1 MSEDHL
7 RHASATE
14 GFDHSEVQP
23 GLIVAFA
30 IGSVFFLV
38 LTIVA
43 VEVYFNK
50 VWDEAVYEKV
60 LAPPSEQLKALHYR
74 EDWYLTHYMY
84 ADKKS
89 GVVRIPLDRAMSLYE
104 QEASQGKLF
113 YPAKSY
119 IPKKEEPVPAAP
131 GAPGAAA
138 TPAPAGQPAK

>member
-7 RHASATE
+7 RHADASE
-14 GFDHSEVQP
+14 GFDHSDLQP
-23 GLIVAFA
+23 GAIVAFA
-30 IGSVFFLV
+30 IGSVVLLI

-84 ADKKS
+84 ADKKT
-89 GVVRIPLDRAMSLYE
+89 GVVRIPLDRAMTLFA
-104 QEASQGKLF
+104 QEAAEGKLF

-119 IPKKEEPVPAAP
+119 IPKKEEPAPATPGQP
-131 GAPGAAA
+131 GAPAPAAA
-138 TPAPAGQPAK
+138 AK

>member
-1 MSEDHL
+1 MSEEQL
-7 RHASATE
+7 RHAEASE
-14 GFDHSEVQP
+14 GFDHSELAP
-23 GLIVAFA
+23 GAIVAFA
-30 IGSVFFLV
+30 IGSVLLLI

-84 ADKKS
+84 ADKKT
-89 GVVRIPLDRAMSLYE
+89 GVVRIPLDRAMNLFA
-104 QEASQGKLF
+104 QEAAEGKLF

-119 IPKKEEPVPAAP
+119 VPKKEEPAPAAP
-131 GAPGAAA
+131 GQ
-138 TPAPAGQPAK
+138 PAGQAPAAMPAK

>member
-7 RHASATE
+7 RHAEASE
-14 GFDHSEVQP
+14 GFDHSDLQP
-23 GLIVAFA
+23 GAIVAFA
-30 IGSVFFLV
+30 VGSVILLI

-84 ADKKS
+84 ADKKT
-89 GVVRIPLDRAMSLYE
+89 GVVRIPLDRAMTLFA
-104 QEASQGKLF
+104 QEAAEGKLF

-119 IPKKEEPVPAAP
+119 IPKKEEPAP
-131 GAPGAAA
+131 A
-138 TPAPAGQPAK
+138 TPGQPAAAPAK